1 MARWRA
7 VDPVDALARRFQAG
21 DAHALDA
28 LYRAVEQLLQAH
40 IRRSCR
46 RGLPPALEPDDLL
59 QQSWLILADLVRHWQ
74 PREGIPFTAYL
85 QRVFPWA
92 LARYLRR
99 QSPSWR
105 SQRHAVYSWPHEQV
119 VARMATLPAHDDA
132 TWEDRL
138 LSLQLLGRLS
148 PLARAALWLHAVER
162 RSFRDVARLL
172 GIPRTTAY
180 DLYRRA
186 VAAARASA

>member
-1 MARWRA
+1 M
-7 VDPVDALARRFQAG
+7 DPVDALARRFQAG

-28 LYRAVEQLLQAH
+28 LYRAVEQQLQAW
-40 IRRSCR
+40 IRRSCQ
-46 RGLPPALEPDDLL
+46 RGLPPVLEPEDLH
-59 QQSWLILADLVRHWQ
+59 QQSWLILAELAQHWQ

-119 VARMATLPAHDDA
+119 VARMATLSAPDDVA
-132 TWEDRL
+132 WEDRL
-138 LSLQLLGRLS
+138 LSRQLLGRLPS
-148 PLARAALWLHAVER
+148 PARAALWLHAVER

-172 GIPRTTAY
+172 GVPRTTAY
-180 DLYRRA
+180 DLYRWA
-186 VAAARASA
+186 VAAARANA